1 MQQRISPASAITGA
15 ITLPGDKSISHRY
28 AMISAIADGES
39 RIHNYSTGADCH
51 STLGCVRA
59 LGIEVEV
66 TGTEVL
72 IKGKGLDGLRA
83 PAGDLD
89 AGNSGSTIRMLS
101 GILAAQPFVS
111 RIFGDESLSR
121 RPMQRIM
128 RPLAEMGAQ
137 IRAREDKFPP
147 LEIHGAR
154 LRPIDYTLPVPSA
167 QVKTCVL
174 FARTLRRGRRPP
186 SASRW
191 RRAITPKSRC
201 ANSAPTSTVA
211 ARQRKI
217 TLAGRPHLTGR
228 ELMVP
233 SRSLLG
239 GVLHRGRAAGARIA
253 AHHPRRR
260 PESDA
265 LRPARFSDRHGRAR
279 FAFRTLES
287 RNGELIGDIV
297 VQHSDLQGGT
307 IEGALTA
314 ALIDEIPVLA
324 VLGAA
329 TEEGLTVRDAGELRV
344 KETDRIRTV
353 VENLRRTR
361 RGGGRTARRHGD
373 SRAARSSA
381 RPSSISFG
389 DHRIAMAFAVAA
401 LRADG
406 ESVIEGAEAASVSF
420 PEFWST
426 LARIADGKSSGPG
439 RSRAA
444 GDFTGGYVFGTQLQ
458 DQRVQRDR
466 LLNVAPDQHRRFRR
480 PCATALRIQ
489 ANCTL
494 AASASSSR
502 RIS

>member
-66 TGTEVL
+66 DGTEVL

-83 PAGDLD
+83 PVNDLD

-101 GILAAQPFVS
+101 GILAAQPFLA

-128 RPLAEMGAQ
+128 RPLAGMGAE

-147 LEIHGAR
+147 LEIHGTR

-174 FARTLRRGRRPP
+174 FAGLFAAGQTSVSEPV
-186 SASRW
+186 ASRDHTEIAL
-191 RRAITPKSRC
+191 REFGADLSV
-201 ANSAPTSTVA
+201 S
-211 ARQRKI
+211 QRKI
-217 TLAGRPHLTGR
+217 TLAGRPRLTGR
-228 ELMVP
+228 ELVVP
-233 SRSLLG
+233 SDLSSAAFFIVAALLIPGSQLTIRGVGLNPTRSALLDLLIG
-239 GVLHRGRAAGARIA
+239 MGAKILI
-253 AHHPRRR
+253 P
-260 PESDA
+260 
-265 LRPARFSDRHGRAR
+265 
-279 FAFRTLES
+279 TLES

-297 VQHSDLQGGT
+297 VQHSDLKGGT
-307 IEGALTA
+307 VEGALTA

-329 TEEGLTVRDAGELRV
+329 TEDGLTVRDAGELRV

-353 VENLRRTR
+353 VENLRRLGVEAEEQPDGMVIPGR
-361 RGGGRTARRHGD
+361 QKFRG
-373 SRAARSSA
+373 AAFD
-381 RPSSISFG
+381 SFG

-401 LRADG
+401 LRAEG

-426 LARIADGKSSGPG
+426 LAR
-439 RSRAA
+439 
-444 GDFTGGYVFGTQLQ
+444 
-458 DQRVQRDR
+458 
-466 LLNVAPDQHRRFRR
+466 
-480 PCATALRIQ
+480 
-489 ANCTL
+489 L
-494 AASASSSR
+494 AA
-502 RIS
+502 